1 MFPFHAA
8 GPYQSENGDSRY
20 FSDDYISSYTPTLTS
35 LIASRTNVRAGTL
48 KLLFVGDTTLD
59 SATKEYFAIRK
70 RLGIEKRLVDNK
82 ASGRSVLK
90 ALKKAGWVHFTCHGS
105 LDSDKPFGSPFALP
119 GGKLTLLDTSRARLQ
134 NAELAFL
141 SACHTA
147 EQPRTSAMDE
157 ALHLAVAI

>member
-35 LIASRTNVRAGTL
+35 LFTSRTNVRVGTP

-59 SATKEYFAIRK
+59 AMMKEYFAIRK
-70 RLGIEKRLVDNK
+70 RLGIEKCLVDNK

-90 ALKKAGWVHFTCHGS
+90 ALKKAGWVHFTYHGG
-105 LDSDKPFGSPFALP
+105 LDLDKPFGSSFAP
-119 GGKLTLLDTSRARLQ
+119 GRQIDTARYFPGPL
-134 NAELAFL
+134 AE
-141 SACHTA
+141 
-147 EQPRTSAMDE
+147 R
-157 ALHLAVAI
+157 